1 MMWILVGIF
10 GILSAVL
17 LLGKGSFLIA
27 GYNTASEEEKKK
39 YKEKR
44 LCRVIGLYMGGVTLL
59 LALGAVLGEQA
70 PDWYLV
76 LAFVYLSIGTIVV
89 ILLCNTI
96 CVVKPPEEEKTG
108 MESGKQQ
115 RMVKIINR
123 CSVIFTL
130 LLVVV
135 IGISLVTGDVKTR
148 FAGEKMKIVAS
159 YWPDYEIKREDIQ
172 KISHTNKLQP
182 GKRTNGLGSMKLLEG
197 HFRNEIYGDYMLFV
211 YKDCKSYIV
220 LETTGPTI
228 VLNGETKEDKERLYE
243 DMQKWAER
251 GTET

>member
-159 YWPDYEIKREDIQ
+159 YWDRAVRPFRSQ
-172 KISHTNKLQP
+172 TTV
-182 GKRTNGLGSMKLLEG
+182 RGSG
-197 HFRNEIYGDYMLFV
+197 
-211 YKDCKSYIV
+211 
-220 LETTGPTI
+220 
-228 VLNGETKEDKERLYE
+228 
-243 DMQKWAER
+243 
-251 GTET
+251 